1 MFQADLLSGARIL
14 VTGGGTGLGKSM
26 TQRFLELGAEVAIC
40 GRRKSVLDETAA
52 ELMAQTGGK
61 VTTWELDIR
70 NAEAVDNVVAQIWA
84 DGPLTGLVNNAAGNF
99 VSRSED
105 LSPRGFDAVA
115 NIVLHGTF
123 YVTSSVGKRWIAEG
137 LPGSILSIVA
147 TWVWTG
153 SPFTAPSSMSKAGVA
168 AMTKGL
174 AQEWGPKGI
183 RLNAIAPGPFPVEG
197 SVARGSWGTA
207 GGTLA
212 TDRIPLRRNGKRPE
226 LAELAVFLMSD
237 ACAYLTGEVIAIDGG
252 QWLNGAGTMSRFS
265 NLNDQDWDQLS
276 RQAAR
281 SAAAQV

>member
-84 DGPLTGLVNNAAGNF
+84 DGPLTGLVNGVGTNF
-99 VSRSED
+99 ISRTETLKSGE
-105 LSPRGFDAVA
+105 FDTIAQA
-115 NIVLHGTF
+115 VLHGTF

-137 LPGSILSIVA
+137 LKGSIVSLVS

-153 SPFTAPSSMSKAGVA
+153 SPFVTASSMSKAGIA
-168 AMTKGL
+168 AMTQGL
-174 AQEWGPKGI
+174 SVEWGPKGV
-183 RLNAIAPGPFPVEG
+183 RLNAVAPGAFSDGTTASSG
-197 SVARGSWGTA
+197 SSDMETDGVPMGRA
-207 GGTLA
+207 G
-212 TDRIPLRRNGKRPE
+212 RPDE
-226 LAELAVFLMSD
+226 LANLAVFLLSD
-237 ACAYLTGEVIAIDGG
+237 ACAYVTGEVIAIDGG
-252 QWLNGAGTMSRFS
+252 QWLNAAGTFNRYS
-265 NLNDQDWDQLS
+265 NIGDDDWKALKGQS
-276 RQAAR
+276 WKGAPAKK
-281 SAAAQV
+281 

>member
-1 MFQADLLSGARIL
+1 LSGARIL

-137 LPGSILSIVA
+137 LKGSIVSLVS

-153 SPFTAPSSMSKAGVA
+153 SPFVTASSMSKAGIA
-168 AMTKGL
+168 AMTQGL
-174 AQEWGPKGI
+174 SVEWGPKGV
-183 RLNAIAPGPFPVEG
+183 RLNAVAPGAFSDGTTASSG
-197 SVARGSWGTA
+197 SSDMETDGVPMGRA
-207 GGTLA
+207 G
-212 TDRIPLRRNGKRPE
+212 RPDE
-226 LAELAVFLMSD
+226 LANLAVFLLSD
-237 ACAYLTGEVIAIDGG
+237 ACAYVTGEVIAIDGG
-252 QWLNGAGTMSRFS
+252 QWLNAAGTFNRYS
-265 NLNDQDWDQLS
+265 NIGDDDWKALKGQS
-276 RQAAR
+276 WKGAPAKK
-281 SAAAQV
+281 